1 MTLISFIS
9 FRRSVRPF
17 SHFVESAL
25 THTSLGSQATTALTV
40 EAMCGHVGSFS
51 TFCHDVTRP
60 HPGQIEVASNIRNL
74 LEGSGFAIHNEE
86 EVEVKADEGILRQD
100 RYPLRCSAQVSRN

>member
-1 MTLISFIS
+1 
-9 FRRSVRPF
+9 
-17 SHFVESAL
+17 
-25 THTSLGSQATTALTV
+25 
-40 EAMCGHVGSFS
+40 MCGHVGSFS

-86 EVEVKADEGILRQD
+86 EVEVKADEGNLLAASVRVGGQ
-100 RYPLRCSAQVSRN
+100 R